1 MRLLQV
7 VPTYLPAVRHGG
19 PIRAVHGLA
28 KALVARGHEV
38 VAATTHLDGDGE
50 LDVPLDRAVD
60 LDGVAVRYFPVGR
73 PRRFAFS
80 PAMRDWLDAETRTF
94 DVVHLHS
101 IFLWPTLAGANAARR
116 AARPWLVS
124 PRGMLVP
131 ELFRRRGWLRK
142 RLWLELAGRR
152 TLEGASRIVATAEV
166 ERREAL
172 RFGLRLP
179 PVALLPNGVEPPA
192 VDPARP
198 LPRPA
203 LDPATIDHFAGGP
216 TFLYLGRLSWKKGI
230 DLLLRALALAPEAR
244 LLIAGNDEERIGP
257 QLDRLAGELG
267 IAARVRRLG
276 FVDGAEKAWLL
287 ASARS
292 LVLPSLSEN
301 FANVVLEAWSV
312 GTPVIVTAGVGLA
325 EEVSAS
331 TAGLVVDRASEA
343 LAAALA
349 RLAGDGD
356 LAAAM
361 GARGR
366 ELCLGKYS
374 WPAVAAQAEELYRA
388 VLHEHDSAIGGGAR

>member
-38 VAATTHLDGDGE
+38 VAVTTHLDGDGV

-73 PRRFAFS
+73 LRRFAFS
-80 PAMRDWLDAETRTF
+80 AAMRRWLEAETRNF

-116 AARPWLVS
+116 ARRPWLVS

-152 TLEGASRIVATAEV
+152 TLEGASRIVATSEV
-166 ERREAL
+166 ERREAI

-179 PVALLPNGVEPPA
+179 AVSLLPNGVEARAFGHAHEPP
-192 VDPARP
+192 PG
-198 LPRPA
+198 
-203 LDPATIDHFAGGP
+203 LDPSTLELFASGP

-230 DLLLRALALAPEAR
+230 DLLLAALALAPEGR
-244 LLIAGNDEERIGP
+244 LLIAGNDDERIGP
-257 QLDRLAGELG
+257 QLDRLASELG
-267 IAARVRRLG
+267 VAARVRRCG

-287 ASARS
+287 SSARA

-301 FANVVLEAWSV
+301 FANVVLEAWSA
-312 GTPVIVTAGVGLA
+312 GTPVVVTEGVGLA
-325 EEVSAS
+325 EEARASA
-331 TAGLVVDRASEA
+331 AGLVVERSPEA
-343 LAAALA
+343 LAAALV
-349 RLAGDGD
+349 RLAEDRA
-356 LAAAM
+356 LAGGM
-361 GARGR
+361 GSRGR
-366 ELCLGKYS
+366 ELCSGKYS
-374 WPAVAAQAEELYRA
+374 WPAVAEEAEKLYRA
-388 VLHEHDSAIGGGAR
+388 VLDEPLPAARESAR